1 MRPGSRISLKVIR
14 NIFLALFSAMVCIA
28 CDNDDS
34 ATHRD
39 FYMGFTPFPYDKSAE
54 AIEFTYAAL
63 ADDGDIINHHFD
75 NGVPWIEAEIDN
87 PFHSNIMDDWNYRKI
102 QTPAGH
108 KICVSVSP
116 LPISRDG
123 LANYRGENDDMPL
136 AAPWNGYQ
144 FRDEPV
150 KIAYL
155 NYCKRLIDFF
165 DPDYF
170 NMAVEANLLYF
181 YKPEKWSSFLTFH
194 EYIYLELKAT
204 YPDLLIFSSVTGAQL
219 LSGFIDKNDHAQ
231 QRLAAL
237 QIITNS
243 DLYGISFYPYL
254 SNFQGNSWP
263 EGTFDELFSLSSKP
277 IAIAE
282 TGYPAQ
288 TFDVKLDSIDITI
301 EADQIKQDKFISDLL
316 ETCSRHNTK
325 FVINFTIRD
334 YDQLWEEVGGKNDIS
349 VLWRDI
355 GLYDENGNRRTAY
368 ATWKQFLA
376 KPVRI
381 N

>member
-1 MRPGSRISLKVIR
+1 MQPGLRTRLKILR
-14 NIFLALFSAMVCIA
+14 NICLAFALAIA
-28 CDNDDS
+28 CVSCDNDDS

-39 FYMGFTPFPYDKSAE
+39 FYMGFTPFPYAYSEE
-54 AIEFTYAAL
+54 ARALTYAML
-63 ADDGDIINHHFD
+63 SEDGDIINHHFD
-75 NGVPWIEAEIDN
+75 DGVPWTEAQKGQ
-87 PFHSNIMDDWNYRKI
+87 PFHSNIMDDWSYRKSL
-102 QTPAGH
+102 TPAGH

-116 LPISRDG
+116 FRLTRDG
-123 LANYRGENDDMPL
+123 LATYRGEKEDMPL
-136 AAPWNGYQ
+136 PSPWNKYQ
-144 FRDEPV
+144 FKDEPV
-150 KIAYL
+150 KTAYL

-170 NMAVEANLLYF
+170 NMAMEANLLYVN
-181 YKPEKWSSFLTFH
+181 KPEKWSSFLAFH
-194 EYIYLELKAT
+194 EYIYQELKAE
-204 YPDLLIFSSVTGAQL
+204 YPDVIIFSSVTGAHL
-219 LSGFIDKNDHAQ
+219 LNGFIEKNDHTL
-231 QRLAAL
+231 QRLVAL
-237 QIITNS
+237 QVIANS

-254 SNFQGNSWP
+254 SDYRGNSWP
-263 EGTFDELFSLSSKP
+263 EGTFDDLFNLSSKP

-288 TFDVKLDSIDITI
+288 TFDVKLDSTEIII

-316 ETCSRHNTK
+316 ETCSRYNTK

-334 YDQLWEEVGGKNDIS
+334 YDQLWEEAGATNNNLL
-349 VLWRDI
+349 LWRDI
-355 GLYDENGNRRTAY
+355 GLYDENGNRRAAY